1 MTRDFSSIGL
11 EWYLNEINLRW
22 KISFTRQKYER
33 IKEGFLR
40 QLFKTTKGCPISQR
54 YLEVGQV
61 PARFE
66 ITKMRLLFLQYILK
80 QSQESMIQ
88 KFLFL
93 QFQQPTKGDWGSACL
108 GDLKDLNISNT
119 LEEIKTMTKQ
129 KFKKIIK
136 EKLK

>member
-1 MTRDFSSIGL
+1 M
-11 EWYLNEINLRW
+11 
-22 KISFTRQKYER
+22 
-33 IKEGFLR
+33 
-40 QLFKTTKGCPISQR
+40 
-54 YLEVGQV
+54 EVGQV

-66 ITKMRLLFLQYILK
+66 IKKMRLLFLQYILK
-80 QSQESMIQ
+80 QSEESMIQ

-136 EKLK
+136 EKIEIKAFLYLSKEKRERKLDMKG